1 MDNILQVTLEKNF
14 IKNLNEV
21 CEEIKSLTE
30 TELVKGLEVFFTSYN
45 DLPNL
50 FDCGDVEAI
59 LYFINK

>member
-14 IKNLNEV
+14 IKNLKGV
-21 CEEIKSLTE
+21 CKEIQNLTE
-30 TELVKGLEVFFTSYN
+30 AELVKGLEVFFTNYD

>member
-1 MDNILQVTLEKNF
+1 MNNILQVTLEKNF

-21 CEEIKSLTE
+21 CEEIQNLTE
-30 TELVKGLEVFFTSYN
+30 TELVKGLEVFFANYD

-59 LYFINK
+59 LYFLNK